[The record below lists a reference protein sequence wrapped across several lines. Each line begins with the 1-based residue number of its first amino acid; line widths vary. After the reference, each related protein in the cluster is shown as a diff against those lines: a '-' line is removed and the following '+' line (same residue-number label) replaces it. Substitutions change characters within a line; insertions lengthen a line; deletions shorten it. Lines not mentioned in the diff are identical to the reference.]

1 MLHVEGRYSYML
13 LESPSTESPTRGTAL
28 SGQLYFIL
36 TIERR
41 SRDEVLP
48 ENMDGKEIADS

>member
-1 MLHVEGRYSYML
+1 MLHVEARYSYML
-13 LESPSTESPTRGTAL
+13 LESPSTESPARGTAL

-41 SRDEVLP
+41 SRDE
-48 ENMDGKEIADS
+48 EIGRAHV